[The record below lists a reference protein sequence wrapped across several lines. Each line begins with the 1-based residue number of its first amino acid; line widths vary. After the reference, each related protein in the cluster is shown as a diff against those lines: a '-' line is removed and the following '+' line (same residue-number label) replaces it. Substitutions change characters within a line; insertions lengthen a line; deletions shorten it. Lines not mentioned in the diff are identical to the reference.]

1 MTQTGQL
8 LTREEVADY
17 LGVPRRT
24 LDSWAYRG
32 GGPPFFKVGRHTR
45 YRIEDIVA
53 WLEDRRQEVAAP

>member
-45 YRIEDIVA
+45 YRIEEVGA
-53 WLEDRRQEVAAP
+53 WLEERRQEVVAP